1 MEEEVKKMKKFFG
14 NLVIVLSLLLVSLV
28 AIPWNNLS
36 QWWGLTV
43 PLLSDNELN
52 IKVGIGGLMLIFG
65 FIFLL
70 VANREY
76 RNYGHVKPSTAS
88 ASFLPMWM
96 YTIAGLVYG
105 FIIMLFVYTS
115 APDNNNLMILIGT
128 GVVLL
133 NVIVFGHM
141 LSAGYRRQGNFGRVL
156 LFILLSELINLAV
169 GAGYFARMI
178 LIDDSFYQSMYTFLY
193 IGILG
198 LTLVLA
204 IVHLIIVKSKGKKR
218 SEEVA
223 LETEIDQ
230 IRGTKPV
237 SMPAKVSGSK
247 KGQPVVAQMADG
259 KKTMIVSKE
268 QTIVSGEQNI
278 DPTDMLYEDINVD
291 PEFSKTANQDK
302 QVSSIEYYIE
312 KPKMFKPLDPTFD
325 QLVEY
330 VRELPQVV
338 TKIADEKITFYVDR
352 KPFLVLMNYGNY
364 YRMAF
369 KYELEKGIRLII
381 KYPTI
386 SKNKST
392 RDELWFKANNY
403 GDLPK
408 EVVYQIVKTAYD
420 NVNA

>member
-1 MEEEVKKMKKFFG
+1 MKKFFG
-14 NLVIVLSLLLVSLV
+14 NIVIILSLLLVSLV

-43 PLLSDNELN
+43 PLLSDNELY
-52 IKVGIGGLMLIFG
+52 IKAGVGGLLLIFG

-70 VANREY
+70 VSNREHT
-76 RNYGHVKPSTAS
+76 NYGHVKTSTAS
-88 ASFLPMWM
+88 ASFLPMFM
-96 YTIAGLVYG
+96 YTVAGLVYS
-105 FIIMLFVYTS
+105 IVILLFVYAQS
-115 APDNNNLMILIGT
+115 PSSSNLIILLAAGLIAF
-128 GVVLL
+128 
-133 NVIVFGHM
+133 NVIGFGHM
-141 LSAGYRRQGNFGRVL
+141 LSSSYRKQRNFARIIMFVL
-156 LFILLSELINLAV
+156 MLELMLLSM
-169 GAGYFARMI
+169 GAGYFVRVI
-178 LIDDSFYQSMYTFLY
+178 LVSDAFYNSLYTFIY
-193 IGILG
+193 ISIIGVA
-198 LTLVLA
+198 LVFY
-204 IVHLIIVKSKGKKR
+204 IVHMIILSAKSKR
-218 SEEVA
+218 HVEEES
-223 LETEIDQ
+223 LEAEIDEL
-230 IRGTKPV
+230 RAPTEARPKPGR
-237 SMPAKVSGSK
+237 AHK
-247 KGQPVVAQMADG
+247 KGEVVASRVPDG

-268 QTIVSGEQNI
+268 QTIVSGGQNL
-278 DPTDMLYEDINVD
+278 DPTNMLYEDVNVD
-291 PEFSKTANQDK
+291 PEFSKTSNQEK

-330 VRELPQVV
+330 VREMPQVV
-338 TKIADEKITFYVDR
+338 TKLSDEKITFYIDR
-352 KPFLVLMNYGNY
+352 KPFLVAMNYGNY

-408 EVVYQIVKTAYD
+408 EVVYQIVKSAYD